1 MKRFSVLIFTICVLL
16 TACTG
21 QPFTSISS
29 ANQPFPYG
37 TSAKS
42 VGEPSTTG
50 SPETNSS
57 LAVIPMQVGYGVRGP
72 WFELYFTD
80 PVNPAAKQITGG
92 PDGPLVAAIDSAHL
106 SVDAAIYSL
115 SLHSVRDALIH
126 AFRRGVQVRVVME
139 SDNMDSAA
147 PRSLIETGL
156 PMLGDR
162 REGLMHNK
170 FVVIDRSDVW
180 TGSMNFTNEGA
191 YADNNNLMH
200 IHSEKAAEDYETEF
214 NEMFVDDKF
223 GPKADAVTPYP
234 RVTIDGTAMDIYFSP
249 DDHVQAAL
257 VDLLDSAH
265 KSIYFLAYS
274 FTADPLG
281 EAIRQRAAA
290 GVKVS
295 GVMEAEQVASNVGTE
310 YDAFRAAGLDVHLDG
325 NPGQMHHKV
334 MIIDDQIVVM
344 GSYNFTASAEKTN
357 DENLI
362 VIYNPEIA
370 GQYLKEFQRVYT
382 LAQP

>member
-1 MKRFSVLIFTICVLL
+1 MKRFSCLIFTICVLL

-29 ANQPFPYG
+29 ANQPIPYG

-147 PRSLIETGL
+147 PQSLIETGL

-191 YADNNNLMH
+191 YA
-200 IHSEKAAEDYETEF
+200 
-214 NEMFVDDKF
+214 
-223 GPKADAVTPYP
+223 
-234 RVTIDGTAMDIYFSP
+234 
-249 DDHVQAAL
+249 
-257 VDLLDSAH
+257 
-265 KSIYFLAYS
+265 
-274 FTADPLG
+274 
-281 EAIRQRAAA
+281 
-290 GVKVS
+290 
-295 GVMEAEQVASNVGTE
+295 
-310 YDAFRAAGLDVHLDG
+310 
-325 NPGQMHHKV
+325 
-334 MIIDDQIVVM
+334 
-344 GSYNFTASAEKTN
+344 
-357 DENLI
+357 
-362 VIYNPEIA
+362 
-370 GQYLKEFQRVYT
+370 
-382 LAQP
+382 